1 MRLTIINNESG
12 LTLIELI
19 VTLLV
24 FTITISMTSLFL
36 STSMG
41 NWSRVNNAADSHQ
54 SARFTLFHI
63 VDLIKEY
70 SKEDIFITSSGSN
83 IYLGKEGDLDY
94 RIYNLGQNLYI
105 RQYPAS
111 QYPFA
116 SNIKKLTF
124 SYNNVVFNENGYSLV
139 NTSDG
144 WNLVKVELVTGQE
157 NISYKLETFVQPKD
171 F

>member
-1 MRLTIINNESG
+1 MGLKIINNESG
-12 LTLIELI
+12 LTLVELI

-24 FTITISMTSLFL
+24 FAITISITSLFL

-41 NWSRVNNAADSHQ
+41 NWSRINNAADSHQ
-54 SARFTLFHI
+54 SARFALFHI
-63 VDLIKEY
+63 VDLIKEFD
-70 SKEDIFITSSGSN
+70 KEDIFITSSGSN
-83 IYLGKEGDLDY
+83 IYLGKEGDFDY

-116 SNIKKLTF
+116 SNIKELTF
-124 SYNNVVFNENGYSLV
+124 SYNKVVFNENDYFLV
-139 NTSDG
+139 NTSDD
-144 WNLVKVELVTGQE
+144 WNLVKIELVTGKK
-157 NISYKLETFVQPKD
+157 NISYKLQTFVQPKG